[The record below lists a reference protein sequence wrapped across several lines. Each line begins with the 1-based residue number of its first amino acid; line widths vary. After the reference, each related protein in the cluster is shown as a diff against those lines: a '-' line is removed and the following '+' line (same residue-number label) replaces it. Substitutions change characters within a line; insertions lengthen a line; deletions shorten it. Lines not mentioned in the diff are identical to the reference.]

1 MGVGDTPVKDIS
13 SVAVTHL
20 DPGAHVDG
28 YGEHGHFGKDSVVH
42 TPDGRFVPIDSPF
55 GQTKQK
61 TGKGFP
67 IGVPAKLIGSHQ
79 DHHTRT
85 TVKHIGT
92 HIEHKPKLP
101 GVTRLDRG
109 DHIDFHG
116 EDDNLSGKPVL
127 HKADGRRL
135 PLDSAVG
142 SAIPQTGAGHQIDA
156 SATHLGIP
164 RKHVQKPQGLPNIDP
179 DPHIDAHVTHA
190 GTLIGVPHLDS
201 APTLPGV
208 TRLDRG
214 DHIDFHGVHGNL
226 SGKPVLHKA
235 DGRRVPMDSAV
246 RQIDLHAAGHVSKL
260 PTVTK
265 QDPGDHI
272 DPHGKHGNFGKDPV
286 LHTAGGKRFVV
297 DPLFGDIDPHAVPV
311 KKPAVSFKKHPVSR
325 LPPGSHIDPPGV
337 HGNTHNVP
345 VIHTPDGKHVHLGRD
360 RGHTIDKSVTGGD
373 TNFIG
378 VSHLGDIDPH
388 AVPVKKLPGVSRLP
402 PGSHID
408 PPEVHGNTHN
418 VPVIHTPDG
427 KHVHLGHARGH
438 TIDKSVTEGAP
449 NVIGVSHLGVLD
461 PHAVPMKKLP
471 GVSRLPPGSHIDPPE
486 VHGNT
491 HNVPVIHMPDG
502 KHVHLGRARGHT
514 IDKSVTGGAP
524 NVIGVSH
531 LGDIYPHAVPVKKLP
546 GVPRLPPGSHNDPP
560 EVHGNTH
567 NVPVIHTPDGKHV
580 HLGHARGHTIDKSVT
595 RVGPNLI
602 GVSRLGDKDS
612 HSVLMNKLP
621 EVSQLPPGSHI
632 DPPKLHGNTHN
643 VPVIH
648 TPDGKHVHLRCARG
662 HTIDKSV
669 TGVNLKRMPDTVIDI
684 QQTVVV
690 TKEVPDLPPHT
701 HIKPDLLPV
710 DRPLAHIK
718 PEFPEV
724 DGPFK
729 LIKPD
734 IPSVDTIPD
743 LFSTESAV
751 HPTEHMSHREI
762 VPELSAPIEKHN
774 SKQALNKQI
783 RKQLQSAGQIAN
795 RWQNLRLQQQRRQ
808 KLERYGSRSRR
819 KFRKPSRRPLK
830 PARRIRPQKNLGGI
844 VKNIFQRMYGRGG
857 GRGRGRVRPARFRQ
871 GRRRRGQRGRQRRFR
886 RDHE

>member
-1 MGVGDTPVKDIS
+1 MYSPNFICLLICLFVSLFIYKALSISRILLLLYFVKDYHGQADQPTSVDNLATSKVTGNNPDTSLPKFAALVSGPVIMGVGDTPVKDIS

-28 YGEHGHFGKDSVVH
+28 YGEHGHFGKDPVVH

-92 HIEHKPKLP
+92 HIEHMPKLP
-101 GVTRLDRG
+101 GVTRLDPG

-179 DPHIDAHVTHA
+179 DPHIDALVTHA

-214 DHIDFHGVHGNL
+214 DHIDFHGVHDNL

-235 DGRRVPMDSAV
+235 DRRRVPMHSAV
-246 RQIDLHAAGHVSKL
+246 RQIDLHAVGHVAKL
-260 PTVTK
+260 PTATK

-325 LPPGSHIDPPGV
+325 LPPGSHIDPPQV

-345 VIHTPDGKHVHLGRD
+345 VIHTPDGKHVHLGRA

-373 TNFIG
+373 TNLIG

-388 AVPVKKLPGVSRLP
+388 AVPVKR
-402 PGSHID
+402 
-408 PPEVHGNTHN
+408 
-418 VPVIHTPDG
+418 
-427 KHVHLGHARGH
+427 
-438 TIDKSVTEGAP
+438 
-449 NVIGVSHLGVLD
+449 
-461 PHAVPMKKLP
+461 
-471 GVSRLPPGSHIDPPE
+471 
-486 VHGNT
+486 
-491 HNVPVIHMPDG
+491 
-502 KHVHLGRARGHT
+502 
-514 IDKSVTGGAP
+514 
-524 NVIGVSH
+524 
-531 LGDIYPHAVPVKKLP
+531 LP
-546 GVPRLPPGSHNDPP
+546 GVPRLPPGSHIVPP

-648 TPDGKHVHLRCARG
+648 TPDGKHVHLRRARG

-669 TGVNLKRMPDTVIDI
+669 TGVNLKRMPDTVIDLP
-684 QQTVVV
+684 QTVVV

-729 LIKPD
+729 IIKPD

-751 HPTEHMSHREI
+751 HPTEHMSHRGI
-762 VPELSAPIEKHN
+762 VPELSAPIKKHN

-783 RKQLQSAGQIAN
+783 RRRKQLQSAGQIAN

-808 KLERYGSRSRR
+808 KLEKNGSRSRR
-819 KFRKPSRRPLK
+819 KFPKPSRRPLK

-844 VKNIFQRMYGRGG
+844 VKNIFQRMHGRRGG

-871 GRRRRGQRGRQRRFR
+871 GRRRRGRRGRQRRFR